1 MLESRCGLL
10 APRDESGPK
19 TAIENSSSQ
28 TTADGSDTAWQDA
41 QHNRPAGQCGGFR
54 IGLSSYELGLALPAL
69 VPSPESPFGKGRGTQ
84 QVVQRRPRWAQSL
97 VADHPFQTGS
107 EAHRSAGGADA
118 GAAPVPPCELR
129 PSDAV
134 AG

>member
-10 APRDESGPK
+10 APREESGPK
-19 TAIENSSSQ
+19 TTNENSSSQ

-69 VPSPESPFGKGRGTQ
+69 VPLPELSQTQLTRRTNGDREGAVYRVRLSATLLHGSAGWSRGPGEVGEASPFPALGCRRA
-84 QVVQRRPRWAQSL
+84 VQSQ
-97 VADHPFQTGS
+97 
-107 EAHRSAGGADA
+107 
-118 GAAPVPPCELR
+118 C
-129 PSDAV
+129 
-134 AG
+134 